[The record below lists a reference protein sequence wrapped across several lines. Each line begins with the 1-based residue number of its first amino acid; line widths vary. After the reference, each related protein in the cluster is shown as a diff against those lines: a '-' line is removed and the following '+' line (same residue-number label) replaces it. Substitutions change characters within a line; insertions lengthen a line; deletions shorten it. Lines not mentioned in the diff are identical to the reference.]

1 MKMSAE
7 NAQLYQQIQ
16 NAKKDERR
24 AKLLEALKNE
34 KAKFDRV
41 PQSSWLVRMLKRL
54 KFPIKEM

>member
-1 MKMSAE
+1 MKMNAE

-34 KAKFDRV
+34 KARFGEM
-41 PQSSWLVRMLKRL
+41 PQPNWLARLKKRL
-54 KFPIKEM
+54 IK